1 MTPTAFGVHRSKLAL
16 ALLPALL
23 ALGGAAQAQN
33 VVLTGILG
41 SKALLLVDGKPP
53 RGVAAGE
60 SYLGVKVLSVTGE
73 TAVVDVGGQRVVLK
87 MGDSPTQVGA
97 KGPAGGNRIVLTADT
112 NGHFFSPGRINNQA
126 MVFMVDTGASFISM
140 SIAEAERMGID
151 YRKGQPMRMST
162 ANGVAQGYRVRLSA
176 VRIGD
181 VQLTELDAVVTPASM
196 PFVLLGNNFL
206 TQFQMTRIN
215 DQMVLERRY

>member
-1 MTPTAFGVHRSKLAL
+1 MLVARWLGAIAMAAL
-16 ALLPALL
+16 CC
-23 ALGGAAQAQN
+23 AAQAQS

-53 RGVAAGE
+53 KSVGAGE

-73 TAVVDVGGQRVVLK
+73 TAVVDVAGRRVTLK

-97 KGPAGGNRIVLTADT
+97 RGPASGNRIVLTADSQ
-112 NGHFFSPGRINNQA
+112 GHFFTPGRINNQQ
-126 MVFMVDTGASFISM
+126 MQFMVDTGASYISM
-140 SIAEAERMGID
+140 SIAEADRMGID
-151 YRKGQPMRMST
+151 YKKGQLVNMST

-176 VRIGD
+176 VRVGD
-181 VQLTELDAVVTPASM
+181 VSLTELEAVVTPASM
-196 PFVLLGNNFL
+196 PYVLLGNNFL
-206 TQFQMTRIN
+206 TQFQMTRMN